1 MAKRPYY
8 GESDMKRSVS
18 FLLATFFCF
27 AAPAWVFS
35 QSAPKRDGEVG
46 PPLSLAK
53 LVEEATDRNPEIL
66 AARRAVD
73 AKRARIPQAGAWADP
88 TVSISYGGN
97 AFPPFTVM
105 RADPSSNRQVMAEQM
120 IPYPGKTHLRT
131 EIALRDA
138 DAETLAYEAV
148 QRRVATEVKQAYFDL
163 AFVDRSLA
171 ILQKDHEAL
180 EGFEKVT
187 EIRYSVGKAAQQDV
201 LRAQLEITRLAQR
214 AAMLT
219 QQRRTLEAQ
228 LNSLRNVPIDSPVS
242 ATVVVKLSAFVYT
255 QDQLQEAA
263 QANYPVLKQRKTMVD
278 EGRLSVELARKEE
291 RPDFSVGYTYMQRDA
306 LPDMVGITLTT
317 SLPVFRHRKQ
327 DMAITE
333 AAANLESARQ
343 MQASELTVL
352 RYQVQQDFLEI
363 QATEQLLKLYSQGI
377 APQSSLTLESS
388 ISSYQTGGVDFL
400 NVISN
405 FQEVIDA
412 ELDYHQQVTN
422 HEKALARL
430 EEVTGLDLIQE
441 GDVHHE

>member
-1 MAKRPYY
+1 
-8 GESDMKRSVS
+8 MKRTVS
-18 FLLATFFCF
+18 FLIATFFCF
-27 AAPAWVFS
+27 VAPVWVFS
-35 QSAPKRDGEVG
+35 QSAPVRDVEAG

-53 LVEEATDRNPEIL
+53 LVQEATERNPEIL

-97 AFPPFTVM
+97 ALPPFTVM

-148 QRRVATEVKQAYFDL
+148 ERRVAAEVKQAYFDL

-201 LRAQLEITRLAQR
+201 LRAQLEITRLSQR
-214 AAMLT
+214 ATMLN

-242 ATVVVKLSAFVYT
+242 ATAVVQPSTFVYT

-388 ISSYQTGGVDFL
+388 ISSYQIGGVDFL

-430 EEVTGLDLIQE
+430 EEVTGLDLIQQ

>member
-1 MAKRPYY
+1 
-8 GESDMKRSVS
+8 MKRSVS
-18 FLLATFFCF
+18 FLLATFFSF
-27 AAPAWVFS
+27 AAPVWVFS
-35 QSAPKRDGEVG
+35 QSAPVRDGEAG

-53 LVEEATDRNPEIL
+53 LVEEATERNPEIL

-97 AFPPFTVM
+97 ALPFTVM
-105 RADPSSNRQVMAEQM
+105 RADPSSNRQVMADQM
-120 IPYPGKTHLRT
+120 VPYPGKTHLRT

-138 DAETLAYEAV
+138 DAGSLAYEAV
-148 QRRVATEVKQAYFDL
+148 QRRVAAEVKQAYFEL

-171 ILQKDHEAL
+171 ILLKDHEAL

-187 EIRYSVGKAAQQDV
+187 EIRYSVGKTAQQDV

-228 LNSLRNVPIDSPVS
+228 LNSLRDVPIDSPVS
-242 ATVVVKLSAFVYT
+242 TTAVVKLSAFVYT
-255 QDQLQEAA
+255 QGQLQEAA

-278 EGRLSVELARKEE
+278 EGRLSVELAHKEE
-291 RPDFSVGYTYMQRDA
+291 RPDFSVGYVYMQRDA

-317 SLPVFRHRKQ
+317 SLPVFHHRKQ

-430 EEVTGLDLIQE
+430 EEVTGLDLIQQ